1 MFTKNK
7 EKIKITATPS
17 NKETAQVAS
26 AVIFD
31 FSTSQKEKR
40 EEDAKRRV
48 HDSALSLGW

>member
-7 EKIKITATPS
+7 EKITATPS
-17 NKETAQVAS
+17 NKETAQVVAS

-31 FSTSQKEKR
+31 FSASQKEKR